1 LTGNEPEVT
10 GGEIS
15 IKGTF
20 GKRLRELRED
30 RNLSRTEMASILNI
44 PKATYANWEQCRAL
58 PSLEQIPFLADFFG
72 VSADYLLGIS
82 KQQAVERLVERMS
95 NLPENSQKIVMAL
108 IDEILAMK

>member
-1 LTGNEPEVT
+1 MTTKEPEGT
-10 GGEIS
+10 GEKLT

-20 GKRLRELRED
+20 GKRLKELRED
-30 RNLSRTEMASILNI
+30 RRLSQSDMANELAI
-44 PKATYANWEQCRAL
+44 PVATYANWEQCRAL

-82 KQQAVERLVERMS
+82 KQQAVERLVKRMS